1 MGSGRFS
8 GHTGRSGSP
17 AGRTFGRG
25 RAATQSQQTPENN
38 HIGWCW
44 NKVAVKSGARCV
56 LSLSTVP
63 ETLLLHKRGN
73 FFWGG
78 WHLAAV
84 SGRRR
89 QQGPTNIP
97 GGGGHPAGAR

>member
-84 SGRRR
+84 SGHRQ
-89 QQGPTNIP
+89 QQGPASVP
-97 GGGGHPAGAR
+97 GCS